1 MNLLETV
8 RVALAALRVNLLRS
22 LLTMLGMVIGVGSVI
37 AMIALGNGAQ
47 NAVKARIARLG
58 TNVLQINAQRVQQGG
73 VGSTNTAKL
82 TMKDVNMIIEHAPH
96 VAAVNMQ
103 QDRNLQV
110 VWKAK
115 NANVQ
120 ITGTVPNFLAVRGFA
135 MQFGRMISDEDNN
148 ARRRVAVLGADVLKA
163 LNVTDGAS
171 MLDEHIRIGGKE
183 YIVVGV
189 LAAKGATG
197 FGDAD
202 EQILIPFNTGRFNTF
217 GTDRVNDIWVTATVE
232 DSIPVAMAE
241 IESAIRRSHR
251 IAQDK
256 PSDFTIRKQSDFLVV
271 LSESTQTFSTM
282 LAGVASVSLLV
293 GGIGIMN
300 IMLVSVTERTREI
313 GVRKALG
320 ATRKNILLQFL
331 TEAIVLC
338 LVGGAI
344 GIAVGVGAA
353 TGLQSSFGWDTA
365 IDGSSIILAFV
376 FASATGL
383 IFGVWPA
390 RRASTLDPIEA
401 LRYD

>member
-1 MNLLETV
+1 MNLLETI

-73 VGSTNTAKL
+73 VGSANTAKL
-82 TMKDVNMIIEHAPH
+82 TMKDVNMIIERAPH

-110 VWKAK
+110 VWKTK

-135 MQFGRMISDEDNN
+135 MQYGRMISDEDNN

-189 LAAKGATG
+189 LGAKGATG

-217 GTDRVNDIWVTATVE
+217 GTDRVNDIWVTATAE

-365 IDGSSIILAFV
+365 INGSSIILAFV

>member
-73 VGSTNTAKL
+73 VGSANTAKL
-82 TMKDVNMIIEHAPH
+82 TMKDVNMIIERAPH

-110 VWKAK
+110 VWKTK

-135 MQFGRMISDEDNN
+135 MQYGRMISDEDNN

-217 GTDRVNDIWVTATVE
+217 GTDRVNDIWVTATAE

-300 IMLVSVTERTREI
+300 IMLVSVSERTREI

-376 FASATGL
+376 FASVTGL

>member
-163 LNVTDGAS
+163 LSVTDGAG

-217 GTDRVNDIWVTATVE
+217 GTDRVNDIWVTATAE

>member
-1 MNLLETV
+1 MNLLETI

-73 VGSTNTAKL
+73 VGSANTAKL
-82 TMKDVNMIIEHAPH
+82 TMKDVNMIIERAPH

-110 VWKAK
+110 VWKTK

-135 MQFGRMISDEDNN
+135 MQYGRMISDEDNN

-189 LAAKGATG
+189 LGAKGATG

-217 GTDRVNDIWVTATVE
+217 GTDRVNDIWVTATAE

-300 IMLVSVTERTREI
+300 IMLVSDRTNARDWRAQSARCNAQEHS
-313 GVRKALG
+313 AP
-320 ATRKNILLQFL
+320 IL
-331 TEAIVLC
+331 
-338 LVGGAI
+338 
-344 GIAVGVGAA
+344 
-353 TGLQSSFGWDTA
+353 D
-365 IDGSSIILAFV
+365 
-376 FASATGL
+376 
-383 IFGVWPA
+383 
-390 RRASTLDPIEA
+390 
-401 LRYD
+401 

>member
-73 VGSTNTAKL
+73 VGSANTAKL
-82 TMKDVNMIIEHAPH
+82 TMKDVNMIIERAPH

-110 VWKAK
+110 VWKTK

-135 MQFGRMISDEDNN
+135 MQYGRMISDEDNN

-217 GTDRVNDIWVTATVE
+217 GTDRVNDIWVTATAE

-376 FASATGL
+376 FASVTGL

>member
-217 GTDRVNDIWVTATVE
+217 GTDRVNDIWVTATAE

-338 LVGGAI
+338 LVRGAI

-365 IDGSSIILAFV
+365 INGSSIILAFV